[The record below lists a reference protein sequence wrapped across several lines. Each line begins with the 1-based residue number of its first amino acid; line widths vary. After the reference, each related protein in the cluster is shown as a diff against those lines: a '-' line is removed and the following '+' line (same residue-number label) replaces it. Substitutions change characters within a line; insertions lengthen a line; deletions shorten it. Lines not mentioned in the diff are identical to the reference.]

1 MSMPLRFRKALPIH
15 SAVLLCVAMVAAAAM
30 TVQAQPWSVPPSL
43 YSSYYPILP
52 GPWAT
57 AGAQQPQAARVPG
70 AGLALVDV
78 HGFASRSVLSWRP
91 SSYYGAEIG
100 YQPLP
105 QKVFQ
110 PFATS
115 LGRSAVERAS
125 MPVTLN
131 AYAPLAD
138 RTEFIGRLGY
148 LLNSGQGSERFCF
161 DASGRA
167 YGCQDTPLTFGVG
180 VRYEMRERLGLR
192 IDLDVLDHRD
202 ASFGPRNRSSFFSLG
217 ADYRY

>member
-1 MSMPLRFRKALPIH
+1 MIFRLPEALTKRVV
-15 SAVLLCVAMVAAAAM
+15 VLLAVAVAATLAFTAH
-30 TVQAQPWSVPPSL
+30 AQPWSVPSSL
-43 YSSYYPILP
+43 YSSYYPTLP

-57 AGAQQPQAARVPG
+57 AGTKLSHATRVPG
-70 AGLALVDV
+70 AGLAVVDV

-105 QKVFQ
+105 QHVFQ
-110 PFATS
+110 PFAAS
-115 LGRSAVERAS
+115 MGKSVVERAT

-131 AYAPLAD
+131 AYAPLAN
-138 RTEFIGRLGY
+138 RTEFIGRFGY
-148 LLNSGQGSERFCF
+148 LLNSGQGNERFCF